1 MSKKKVAVISLG
13 CDKNRVDTEKMLFSL
28 TDGDG
33 YEITQDTSQADILLV
48 NTCGFIESAKKESI
62 DAILDM
68 AQIKKEF
75 PEKKLVVAGC
85 LSQRYGKE
93 LFEEIKEADA
103 VIGIEGRHYI
113 REVVGKLEN
122 GNKRILDTGKTGGGF
137 QKGRVITTPY
147 HYAYLKIADGCDNRC
162 SYCVIPLI
170 RGSYRSERMEDILEE
185 ADSLVE
191 QGVKELI
198 LVAQDTTLYGK
209 DLYGAPMLKELIN
222 KLSQIKDIWKIR
234 LLYAYPERV
243 DRELIEIISQNPKVA
258 KYIDIP
264 LQHINDAILKRMN
277 RKTLSD
283 GIKDKLKMIKDIDG
297 DIAVR
302 SSFIIGF
309 NGEDRQKYL
318 ELKDFLAHT
327 REIDYAGFFGYSIE
341 EGLPASR
348 FIEGNVD
355 QAEIDRR
362 VEDIQKLWSQK
373 TIALHQKYA
382 GKTLEVIYEG
392 IDYDKMLF
400 YGRNEHN
407 APDID
412 TKVYFSARKPLEIGG
427 IYKVKITRADFDLYG
442 HAI

>member
-1 MSKKKVAVISLG
+1 
-13 CDKNRVDTEKMLFSL
+13 
-28 TDGDG
+28 
-33 YEITQDTSQADILLV
+33 
-48 NTCGFIESAKKESI
+48 
-62 DAILDM
+62 
-68 AQIKKEF
+68 
-75 PEKKLVVAGC
+75 
-85 LSQRYGKE
+85 
-93 LFEEIKEADA
+93 
-103 VIGIEGRHYI
+103 
-113 REVVGKLEN
+113 
-122 GNKRILDTGKTGGGF
+122 
-137 QKGRVITTPY
+137 
-147 HYAYLKIADGCDNRC
+147 
-162 SYCVIPLI
+162 
-170 RGSYRSERMEDILEE
+170 
-185 ADSLVE
+185 
-191 QGVKELI
+191 
-198 LVAQDTTLYGK
+198 
-209 DLYGAPMLKELIN
+209 
-222 KLSQIKDIWKIR
+222 
-234 LLYAYPERV
+234 
-243 DRELIEIISQNPKVA
+243 
-258 KYIDIP
+258 
-264 LQHINDAILKRMN
+264 MN

-341 EGLPASR
+341 EGSPASR